1 MIIHWKKPIF
11 LKKEYIDNICIYLS
25 NTTFLAK
32 GTNRNIYKSITI
44 VVKDVDTYV
53 CVCLFTLSWEV

>member
-11 LKKEYIDNICIYLS
+11 LKKEYIYNICIYLS

-32 GTNRNIYKSITI
+32 GTNRNIYISITI

-53 CVCLFTLSWEV
+53 CVFSNA